1 MKIQKPF
8 LLLLFACA
16 LLSALTLPVTA
27 SDDTIT
33 LTFQDLG
40 IIQEQT
46 IRIYNGS
53 GHLIETVNTSS
64 SVELLTNNT
73 GFYTLQIQPT
83 ATNVTGLT
91 ILDQIQTLLTS
102 YWWLVLFVLLI
113 LVFVFGGRK

>member
-1 MKIQKPF
+1 MRGKIIFLSVSLF
-8 LLLLFACA
+8 LLLGLLAAPAAA
-16 LLSALTLPVTA
+16 L
-27 SDDTIT
+27 DDTIT

-40 IIQEQT
+40 LIQEQT
-46 IRIYNGS
+46 IKIYNGS
-53 GHLIETVNTSS
+53 GYLVDTVNTSS

-91 ILDQIQTLLTS
+91 LLDQIQTLLTT
-102 YWWLVLFVLLI
+102 YWWLVVFVLLI